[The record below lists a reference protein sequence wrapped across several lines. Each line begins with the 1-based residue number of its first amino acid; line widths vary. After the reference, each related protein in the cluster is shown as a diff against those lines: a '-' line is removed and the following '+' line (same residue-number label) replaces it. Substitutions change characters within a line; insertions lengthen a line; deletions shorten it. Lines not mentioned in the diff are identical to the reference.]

1 MFMTL
6 ETLRHDATETLA
18 ELESSGRLPELSV
31 NDRALWLS
39 VLSASPFV
47 ALAISRD
54 RDLVTDLWESGDL
67 ERAYEAEQMHRRL
80 AGLVASI
87 DDEGGLARVLRRFRR
102 REMVRIAWR
111 DLTGRS
117 ETSETLRDL
126 SGLADCCVEQ
136 ALRWHERRLLGRHGT
151 PRDAEGVPQE
161 LVVLGMGKLGGC
173 ELNYSSDIDLIFT
186 FESEGETDGD
196 RALSNSQ
203 FFIRLGQRLIR
214 SLNDVTEDGF
224 VFRVDMR
231 LRPYGDEGPLAM
243 SFDGMELYYAT
254 QGREW
259 ERYALIKARV
269 IAGDQ
274 AAGQRLM
281 DMLRP
286 FVFRRY
292 LDYGAFAQL
301 RDMKQMIEREMAR
314 KGMRDNIKLGPGGIR
329 EIEFIGQLFQ
339 LIRGGRE
346 PRLQA
351 RGILPVLHSLVVLG
365 ELPQSVVDDL
375 VEGYDFLRR
384 SENRLQMMH
393 DQQTQTLPEEEADRL
408 RLAMAMGFEQGW
420 DAYMTAL
427 DAHRQRIHRHFGDVM
442 RVPDERAGSDDHD
455 PLEALWNDSLD
466 RAEAERALAAAGFRQ
481 PEKALQ
487 VIATWRSERSHQ
499 EGGAARTRLD
509 ALMPALLRTVGSS
522 SAPEAALPRVLEL
535 VSRVVRRSVYIALLV
550 EQPQALQ
557 QLVRLCACSPWIA
570 ELLAQHPI
578 LLDELID
585 PHALYEPPDRN
596 VLVEQLAQVIEK
608 CDGDPEREMDELRR
622 FRQLAVL
629 RVAAA
634 DVSEAL
640 PVMKVSDHL
649 SWIAEVILERVL
661 ALAWSQLE
669 RRHGRPSAVKD
680 GQRFEPGFAI
690 IAYGKLGGLELG
702 YGSDLDLVFLHDSE
716 GEEAYTDGDKSIDNS
731 LFFARVAQKVIHLLN
746 TRTQAGILY
755 EVDTRLR
762 PDGAS
767 GLLVSSMRAFED
779 YQRHHA
785 WTWEVQALVRAR
797 FVAGEQRI
805 AERFST
811 IRREMLCRPRAP
823 EDLRSEV
830 GQMRGKMRAEDKAP
844 PAGLFHLKKG
854 CGGITDIEF
863 IVQYLLLAH
872 AAEYPEL
879 VTFTD
884 NIRQL
889 EALSNAGV
897 LEPEQARALIDAYR
911 TLRDAG
917 HEQVLKGEKALVPD
931 DRYAD
936 HRAQVRSAWT
946 AVFSV
951 PPCP

>member
-1 MFMTL
+1 MTL
-6 ETLRHDATETLA
+6 ETLKNEAADVLEGLA
-18 ELESSGRLPELSV
+18 SADRLPSMRSPERSH
-31 NDRALWLS
+31 WLA
-39 VLSASPFV
+39 VLAVSPFV
-47 ALAISRD
+47 SSAISRD
-54 RDLVTDLWESGDL
+54 HDLLADLCDSGDL
-67 ERAYEAEQMHRRL
+67 EKSYASGEMDRRL
-80 AGLVASI
+80 AEQVAGV
-87 DDEGGLARVLRRFRR
+87 DDEQALARLLRRFRR

-111 DLTGRS
+111 DLAGRAQ
-117 ETSETLRDL
+117 TAETLRDL
-126 SGLADCCVEQ
+126 SDLADCCVEQ
-136 ALRWHERRLLGRHGT
+136 ALRWHEARLLDRHGT
-151 PRDAEGVPQE
+151 PRDAEGVRQG
-161 LVVLGMGKLGGC
+161 LVVLGMGKLGGH

-346 PRLQA
+346 PELQA
-351 RGILPVLHSLVVLG
+351 RGILPVLHSLVTLG
-365 ELPQSVVDDL
+365 ELPEPVVDDL
-375 VEGYDFLRR
+375 VAGYDFLRR

-393 DQQTQTLPEEEADRL
+393 DQQTQTLPVDDDDRT
-408 RLAMAMGFEQGW
+408 RLALAMGFDQGW

-427 DAHRQRIHRHFGDVM
+427 DAHRQRIHQHFGDVM
-442 RVPDERAGSDDHD
+442 RVPDGGDDESAQD
-455 PLEALWNDSLD
+455 PLEALWNDRMD
-466 RAEAERALAAAGFRQ
+466 RDEAEQALAAAGFRDPAQ
-481 PEKALQ
+481 ALE
-487 VIATWRSERSHQ
+487 ILATWRAERSNQ

-509 ALMPALLRTVGSS
+509 ALMPALLRSVGSS
-522 SAPEAALPRVLEL
+522 SAPEAALPRVLAL

-557 QLVRLCACSPWIA
+557 QLVRLCAASPWIA
-570 ELLAQHPI
+570 ELLAHHPI

-585 PHALYEPPDRN
+585 PHTLYEPPDRR
-596 VLVEQLAQVIEK
+596 VLTEQLAQVIEK

-634 DVSEAL
+634 DVADAL

-661 ALAWSQLE
+661 SLAWAQL
-669 RRHGRPSAVKD
+669 RQRHGQPVAIRD
-680 GQRFEPGFAI
+680 GETFQPGFAVV
-690 IAYGKLGGLELG
+690 AYGKLGGLELG

-716 GEEAYTDGDKSIDNS
+716 GDEAYTDGEKSIDNS
-731 LFFARVAQKVIHLLN
+731 LFFARLAQKVIHLLN

-767 GLLVSSMRAFED
+767 GLLVSSMRAFEE
-779 YQRHHA
+779 YQRNHA
-785 WTWEVQALVRAR
+785 WTWEVQALARAR
-797 FVAGEQRI
+797 FVAGESRI
-805 AERFST
+805 ADRFGA
-811 IRREMLCRPRAP
+811 IRREMLCRVREP
-823 EDLRSEV
+823 EALRSEV
-830 GQMRGKMRAEDKAP
+830 AQMRDKMRAEDKAP
-844 PAGLFHLKKG
+844 PPGLFHLKKG

-872 AAEYPEL
+872 AADHPDL

-889 EALSNAGV
+889 EALSSAGV
-897 LEPEQARALIDAYR
+897 LEPERARALIDAYR
-911 TLRDAG
+911 ALRDGG
-917 HEQVLKGEKALVPD
+917 HEQVLRGEKALVPD
-931 DRYAD
+931 HRFAD
-936 HRAQVRSAWT
+936 HREQVQAVWQ
-946 AVFSV
+946 AVFST
-951 PPCP
+951 PPCD